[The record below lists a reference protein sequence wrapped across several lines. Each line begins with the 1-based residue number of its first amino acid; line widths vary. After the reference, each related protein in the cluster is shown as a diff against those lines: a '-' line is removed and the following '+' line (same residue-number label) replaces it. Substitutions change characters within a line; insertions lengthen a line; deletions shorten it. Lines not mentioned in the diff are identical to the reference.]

1 MLLIEWMS
9 TWAEQIIVAVI
20 IAAII
25 EMILPKGNNKKY
37 VKAIIGVYILFTIIS
52 PIIAKITNIDFKD
65 IDYEE
70 YFKQTET
77 YQTMSQDLSNNN
89 DKSVEEI
96 YISNLKQDMKNK
108 LQEKG
113 YVVENIEVT
122 IELED
127 ESNYGKV
134 NKIELLIYESEEIE
148 NDDNTNTSAN
158 TISINKIEEIKI
170 GNNTNSVS
178 TKAEIKK
185 SEINNSKK
193 NEIKEYLSGVYEIN
207 KKNIKINEN

>member
-1 MLLIEWMS
+1 MS

-20 IAAII
+20 IAGII

-52 PIIAKITNIDFKD
+52 PVISKITDIDFQD

-113 YVVENIEVT
+113 YIAENIEVD
-122 IELED
+122 IELKD
-127 ESNYGKV
+127 EANYGKI
-134 NKIELLIYESEEIE
+134 NKIILSVYKNEES
-148 NDDNTNTSAN
+148 NDDVSKDTSTN
-158 TISINKIEEIKI
+158 TISINKIEEVKI
-170 GNNTNSVS
+170 GNNVNNENTNIQV
-178 TKAEIKK
+178 KKGEIKNG
-185 SEINNSKK
+185 EK

>member
-1 MLLIEWMS
+1 MS

-20 IAAII
+20 IAGII

-52 PIIAKITNIDFKD
+52 PVISKITDIDFQD

-113 YVVENIEVT
+113 YIAENIEVD
-122 IELED
+122 IELKD
-127 ESNYGKV
+127 EANYGK
-134 NKIELLIYESEEIE
+134 
-148 NDDNTNTSAN
+148 
-158 TISINKIEEIKI
+158 INKIIL
-170 GNNTNSVS
+170 SVY
-178 TKAEIKK
+178 
-185 SEINNSKK
+185 K
-193 NEIKEYLSGVYEIN
+193 NEES
-207 KKNIKINEN
+207 NICSFSLHYNCRNYSNCYNGTKSRYNI

>member
-1 MLLIEWMS
+1 MS

-20 IAAII
+20 IAGII

-52 PIIAKITNIDFKD
+52 PVISKITDIDFQD

-108 LQEKG
+108 LKEKG
-113 YVVENIEVT
+113 YIAENIEVD
-122 IELED
+122 IELKD
-127 ESNYGKV
+127 EANYGKV
-134 NKIELLIYESEEIE
+134 NKIILSVYKNEET
-148 NDDNTNTSAN
+148 NDDVYKDTSTN
-158 TISINKIEEIKI
+158 TISINKIEEVKI
-170 GNNTNSVS
+170 GNNVNNVNTNIQV
-178 TKAEIKK
+178 KKGEIKNG
-185 SEINNSKK
+185 EK

>member
-1 MLLIEWMS
+1 MS

-20 IAAII
+20 IAGII

-52 PIIAKITNIDFKD
+52 PVISKITDIDFQD

-113 YVVENIEVT
+113 YIAENIEVD
-122 IELED
+122 IELKD
-127 ESNYGKV
+127 EANYGKI
-134 NKIELLIYESEEIE
+134 NKIILSVYKNEES
-148 NDDNTNTSAN
+148 NDDVYKDTSTN
-158 TISINKIEEIKI
+158 TISINKIEEVKI
-170 GNNTNSVS
+170 GNNVNNVNTNIQV
-178 TKAEIKK
+178 KKGEIKN
-185 SEINNSKK
+185 SEK

>member
-1 MLLIEWMS
+1 MS

-20 IAAII
+20 IAGII

-52 PIIAKITNIDFKD
+52 PVISKITDIDFQD

-113 YVVENIEVT
+113 YIAENIEVD
-122 IELED
+122 IELKD
-127 ESNYGKV
+127 EANYGKV
-134 NKIELLIYESEEIE
+134 NKIILSVYKNEES
-148 NDDNTNTSAN
+148 NDDVYKDTSTN
-158 TISINKIEEIKI
+158 TISINKIEEVKI
-170 GNNTNSVS
+170 GNNVNNVNTNMQV
-178 TKAEIKK
+178 KKGEIKN
-185 SEINNSKK
+185 SEK

-207 KKNIKINEN
+207 KKNIKIDEN

>member
-1 MLLIEWMS
+1 MS

-20 IAAII
+20 IAGII

-52 PIIAKITNIDFKD
+52 PVISKITDIDFQD

-113 YVVENIEVT
+113 YIAENIEVD
-122 IELED
+122 IELKD
-127 ESNYGKV
+127 EANYGKI
-134 NKIELLIYESEEIE
+134 NKIILSVYKNEES
-148 NDDNTNTSAN
+148 NDDVYKDTSTN
-158 TISINKIEEIKI
+158 TISINKIEEVKI
-170 GNNTNSVS
+170 GNNVNNVNTNIQV
-178 TKAEIKK
+178 KKGEIK
-185 SEINNSKK
+185 NNEK

-207 KKNIKINEN
+207 KKNIKIDEN

>member
-1 MLLIEWMS
+1 MS

-20 IAAII
+20 IAGII

-52 PIIAKITNIDFKD
+52 PVISKITDIDFQD
-65 IDYEE
+65 IDNEE
-70 YFKQTET
+70 YIKQTER

-113 YVVENIEVT
+113 YIAENIEVD
-122 IELED
+122 IELKD
-127 ESNYGKV
+127 EANYGKI
-134 NKIELLIYESEEIE
+134 NKIILSVYKNEES
-148 NDDNTNTSAN
+148 NDDVYKDTSTN
-158 TISINKIEEIKI
+158 TISINKIEEVKI
-170 GNNTNSVS
+170 GNNVNNVNTNIQV
-178 TKAEIKK
+178 KKGEIKNG
-185 SEINNSKK
+185 EK

>member
-1 MLLIEWMS
+1 MS

-20 IAAII
+20 IAGII

-52 PIIAKITNIDFKD
+52 PVISKITDIDFQD

-113 YVVENIEVT
+113 YIAENIEVD
-122 IELED
+122 IELKD
-127 ESNYGKV
+127 EAYYGK
-134 NKIELLIYESEEIE
+134 
-148 NDDNTNTSAN
+148 
-158 TISINKIEEIKI
+158 INKII
-170 GNNTNSVS
+170 
-178 TKAEIKK
+178 
-185 SEINNSKK
+185 
-193 NEIKEYLSGVYEIN
+193 
-207 KKNIKINEN
+207 

>member
-1 MLLIEWMS
+1 MS

-20 IAAII
+20 IAGII

-52 PIIAKITNIDFKD
+52 PVISKITNIDFQD

-113 YVVENIEVT
+113 YIAENIEVD
-122 IELED
+122 IELKD
-127 ESNYGKV
+127 EANYGKV
-134 NKIELLIYESEEIE
+134 NKIILSVYKNEET
-148 NDDNTNTSAN
+148 NDDVSKDTSTN
-158 TISINKIEEIKI
+158 TISINKIEEVKI
-170 GNNTNSVS
+170 GNNVNNVNTNIQI
-178 TKAEIKK
+178 KKGEIKN
-185 SEINNSKK
+185 SEK

>member
-1 MLLIEWMS
+1 MS

-20 IAAII
+20 IAGII

-52 PIIAKITNIDFKD
+52 PVISKITDIDFQD

-113 YVVENIEVT
+113 YIAENIEVD
-122 IELED
+122 IELKD
-127 ESNYGKV
+127 EANYGKV
-134 NKIELLIYESEEIE
+134 NKIILSVYKNEES
-148 NDDNTNTSAN
+148 NDDVYKDTSTN
-158 TISINKIEEIKI
+158 TISINKIEEVKI
-170 GNNTNSVS
+170 GNNVNNVNTNIQV
-178 TKAEIKK
+178 KKGEIKNG
-185 SEINNSKK
+185 EK

>member
-1 MLLIEWMS
+1 MS

-20 IAAII
+20 IAGII

-52 PIIAKITNIDFKD
+52 PVISKITDIDFQD

-113 YVVENIEVT
+113 YIAENIEVD
-122 IELED
+122 IELKD
-127 ESNYGKV
+127 EANYGKV
-134 NKIELLIYESEEIE
+134 NKIILSVYKNEES
-148 NDDNTNTSAN
+148 NDDVYKDTSTN
-158 TISINKIEEIKI
+158 TISINKIEEVKI
-170 GNNTNSVS
+170 GNNVNNVNTNIQV
-178 TKAEIKK
+178 KKGEIKN
-185 SEINNSKK
+185 SEK

>member
-1 MLLIEWMS
+1 MS

-20 IAAII
+20 IAGII

-52 PIIAKITNIDFKD
+52 PVISKITNIDFQD

-89 DKSVEEI
+89 DKTVEEI

-113 YVVENIEVT
+113 YIAENIEVD
-122 IELED
+122 IELKD
-127 ESNYGKV
+127 E
-134 NKIELLIYESEEIE
+134 
-148 NDDNTNTSAN
+148 AN
-158 TISINKIEEIKI
+158 
-170 GNNTNSVS
+170 
-178 TKAEIKK
+178 
-185 SEINNSKK
+185 
-193 NEIKEYLSGVYEIN
+193 
-207 KKNIKINEN
+207 

>member
-1 MLLIEWMS
+1 MS

-20 IAAII
+20 IAGII

-52 PIIAKITNIDFKD
+52 PVISKITDIDFQD

-113 YVVENIEVT
+113 YIAENIEVD
-122 IELED
+122 IELKD
-127 ESNYGKV
+127 EANYGKI
-134 NKIELLIYESEEIE
+134 NKIILSVYKNEES
-148 NDDNTNTSAN
+148 NDDVYKDTSTN
-158 TISINKIEEIKI
+158 TISINKIEEVKI
-170 GNNTNSVS
+170 GNNVNNVNTNIQV
-178 TKAEIKK
+178 KKGEIKN
-185 SEINNSKK
+185 SEK

-207 KKNIKINEN
+207 KKNIKIDEN

>member
-1 MLLIEWMS
+1 MS

-20 IAAII
+20 IAGII

-52 PIIAKITNIDFKD
+52 PVVSKITDIDFQD

-113 YVVENIEVT
+113 YIAENIEVD
-122 IELED
+122 IELKD
-127 ESNYGKV
+127 EANYGKI
-134 NKIELLIYESEEIE
+134 NKIILSVYKNEES
-148 NDDNTNTSAN
+148 NDDVYKDTSTN
-158 TISINKIEEIKI
+158 TISINKIEEVKI
-170 GNNTNSVS
+170 GNNVNNVNTNIQV
-178 TKAEIKK
+178 KKGEIKNG
-185 SEINNSKK
+185 EK

>member
-1 MLLIEWMS
+1 MS

-20 IAAII
+20 IAGII

-52 PIIAKITNIDFKD
+52 PVISKITDIDFQD

-113 YVVENIEVT
+113 YIAENIEVD
-122 IELED
+122 IELKD
-127 ESNYGKV
+127 EANYGKI
-134 NKIELLIYESEEIE
+134 NKIILSVYKNEES
-148 NDDNTNTSAN
+148 NDDVYKDTSTN
-158 TISINKIEEIKI
+158 TISINKIEEVKI
-170 GNNTNSVS
+170 GNNVNNVNTNIQV
-178 TKAEIKK
+178 KKGEIKNG
-185 SEINNSKK
+185 EK

>member
-1 MLLIEWMS
+1 MS

-20 IAAII
+20 IAGII

-52 PIIAKITNIDFKD
+52 PVISKITDIDFQD

-113 YVVENIEVT
+113 YIAENIEVD
-122 IELED
+122 IELKD
-127 ESNYGKV
+127 EANYGKI
-134 NKIELLIYESEEIE
+134 NKIILSVYKNEES
-148 NDDNTNTSAN
+148 NDDVYKDTSTN
-158 TISINKIEEIKI
+158 TISINKIEEVKI
-170 GNNTNSVS
+170 GNNVNNVNTNIQV
-178 TKAEIKK
+178 KKGEIK
-185 SEINNSKK
+185 NNEK

>member
-1 MLLIEWMS
+1 MS

-20 IAAII
+20 IAGII

-52 PIIAKITNIDFKD
+52 PVISKITDIDFQD

-113 YVVENIEVT
+113 YIAENIEVD
-122 IELED
+122 IELKD
-127 ESNYGKV
+127 EANYGKV
-134 NKIELLIYESEEIE
+134 NKIILSVYKNEES
-148 NDDNTNTSAN
+148 NDDVYKDTSTN
-158 TISINKIEEIKI
+158 TISINKIEEVKI
-170 GNNTNSVS
+170 GNNVNNVNTNIQV
-178 TKAEIKK
+178 KKGEIK
-185 SEINNSKK
+185 NNEK

>member
-1 MLLIEWMS
+1 MS

-20 IAAII
+20 IAGII

-52 PIIAKITNIDFKD
+52 PVISKITDIDFQD

-113 YVVENIEVT
+113 YIAENIEVD
-122 IELED
+122 IELKD
-127 ESNYGKV
+127 EANYGKI
-134 NKIELLIYESEEIE
+134 NKIILSVYKNEER
-148 NDDNTNTSAN
+148 NDDVSKDTSTN
-158 TISINKIEEIKI
+158 TISINKIEEVKI
-170 GNNTNSVS
+170 GNNVNNVNTNIQV
-178 TKAEIKK
+178 KKGEIKN
-185 SEINNSKK
+185 SEK

>member
-1 MLLIEWMS
+1 MS

-20 IAAII
+20 IAGII

-52 PIIAKITNIDFKD
+52 PVISKITDIDFQD

-96 YISNLKQDMKNK
+96 YISNLKQDKKNK

-113 YVVENIEVT
+113 YIAENIEVD
-122 IELED
+122 IELKD
-127 ESNYGKV
+127 EANYGKV
-134 NKIELLIYESEEIE
+134 NKIILSVYKNEES
-148 NDDNTNTSAN
+148 NDDVYKDTSTN
-158 TISINKIEEIKI
+158 TISINKIEEVKI
-170 GNNTNSVS
+170 GNNVNNVNTNMQV
-178 TKAEIKK
+178 KKGEIKN
-185 SEINNSKK
+185 SEK

-207 KKNIKINEN
+207 KKNIKIDEN

>member
-1 MLLIEWMS
+1 MS

-20 IAAII
+20 IAGII

-52 PIIAKITNIDFKD
+52 PVISKITDIDFQD

-113 YVVENIEVT
+113 YIAENIEVD
-122 IELED
+122 IELKD
-127 ESNYGKV
+127 EANYGKV
-134 NKIELLIYESEEIE
+134 NKIILSVYKNEES
-148 NDDNTNTSAN
+148 NDDVYKDTSTN
-158 TISINKIEEIKI
+158 TISINKIEEVKI
-170 GNNTNSVS
+170 GNNVNNVNTNIQV
-178 TKAEIKK
+178 KKGEIK
-185 SEINNSKK
+185 NNEK

-207 KKNIKINEN
+207 KKNIKIDEN

>member
-1 MLLIEWMS
+1 MS

-20 IAAII
+20 IAGII

-52 PIIAKITNIDFKD
+52 PVISKITNIDFQD

-113 YVVENIEVT
+113 YIAENIEVD
-122 IELED
+122 IELKD
-127 ESNYGKV
+127 EANYGKV
-134 NKIELLIYESEEIE
+134 NKIILSVYKNEES
-148 NDDNTNTSAN
+148 NDDVYKDTSTNM
-158 TISINKIEEIKI
+158 ISINKIEEVKI
-170 GNNTNSVS
+170 ENNVNNVNTNIQV
-178 TKAEIKK
+178 KKGEIK
-185 SEINNSKK
+185 NNEK

>member
-1 MLLIEWMS
+1 MS

-20 IAAII
+20 IAGII

-52 PIIAKITNIDFKD
+52 PVISKITDIDFQD

-113 YVVENIEVT
+113 YIAENIEVD
-122 IELED
+122 IELKD
-127 ESNYGKV
+127 EANYGKI
-134 NKIELLIYESEEIE
+134 NKIILSVYKNEES
-148 NDDNTNTSAN
+148 NDDVSKDTSTN
-158 TISINKIEEIKI
+158 TISINKIEEVKI
-170 GNNTNSVS
+170 GNNVNNVNTNIQV
-178 TKAEIKK
+178 KKGEIKNG
-185 SEINNSKK
+185 EK

>member
-1 MLLIEWMS
+1 MS

-20 IAAII
+20 IAGII

-52 PIIAKITNIDFKD
+52 PVISKITDIDFQD

-113 YVVENIEVT
+113 YIAENIEVD
-122 IELED
+122 IELKD
-127 ESNYGKV
+127 EANYGKI
-134 NKIELLIYESEEIE
+134 NKIILSVYKNEES
-148 NDDNTNTSAN
+148 NDDVSKDTSIN
-158 TISINKIEEIKI
+158 TISINKIEEVKI
-170 GNNTNSVS
+170 GNNVNNVNTNIQV
-178 TKAEIKK
+178 KKGEIKNG
-185 SEINNSKK
+185 EK

>member
-20 IAAII
+20 IAGII

-127 ESNYGKV
+127 ESNYGKL

>member
-1 MLLIEWMS
+1 MS
-9 TWAEQIIVAVI
+9 TWVEQIIVAVI
-20 IAAII
+20 IAGII

-52 PIIAKITNIDFKD
+52 PVVSKITNIDFQD

-113 YVVENIEVT
+113 YIAENIEVD
-122 IELED
+122 IELKD
-127 ESNYGKV
+127 EANYGKV
-134 NKIELLIYESEEIE
+134 NKIILSVYKNEES
-148 NDDNTNTSAN
+148 NDDVYKDTSTN
-158 TISINKIEEIKI
+158 TISINKIEEVKI
-170 GNNTNSVS
+170 GNNVNNVNTNIQV
-178 TKAEIKK
+178 KKGEIKN
-185 SEINNSKK
+185 SEK